1 MKSLK
6 LIVLVLLLVF
16 IIPGL
21 GGFSELAAKKKNV
34 IKILS
39 IGNSFSEDAVENYL
53 YELAEAS
60 GKEIIIGNLLIGGCT
75 LERHLDNA
83 LHDIPAYEYRKID
96 RKGRYI
102 RDKNK
107 SMKSVLKEEK
117 WDYISFQEASPFSGI
132 VDKYMTFLPSLVE
145 YVKKNVRNKRTV
157 YMLHQTWAYAN
168 GCKRDGFQYYDKNQ
182 LKMCDAIVDA
192 VWKAADEVNIEMI
205 IPSGTAIQNG
215 RTSFIGDNFCRD
227 GFHLSYDIGRFTV
240 ACTWF
245 EKIYGINVINN
256 SYVPQNIDKKRVEVA
271 KRAAHCAVL
280 NPRKITEIR

>member
-34 IKILS
+34 IKVLS

-60 GKEIIIGNLLIGGCT
+60 GKEIVIGNLLIGGST
-75 LERHLDNA
+75 LEKHLDNA
-83 LHDIPAYEYRKID
+83 LHNASVYEYRKID

-132 VDKYMTFLPSLVE
+132 IDKYMTFLPSLVE
-145 YVKKNVRNKRTV
+145 YVKKNVRNKRTI

-168 GCKRDGFQYYDKNQ
+168 GCKRDGFQYYDKDQ
-182 LKMCDAIVDA
+182 MKMYNAIVDA
-192 VWKAADEVNIEMI
+192 VWKAADEVNIENDYTFRNGDTKWANKFYWGQFL
-205 IPSGTAIQNG
+205 SGWI
-215 RTSFIGDNFCRD
+215 SFE
-227 GFHLSYDIGRFTV
+227 L
-240 ACTWF
+240 
-245 EKIYGINVINN
+245 
-256 SYVPQNIDKKRVEVA
+256 
-271 KRAAHCAVL
+271 
-280 NPRKITEIR
+280 

>member
-34 IKILS
+34 IKVLS

-60 GKEIIIGNLLIGGCT
+60 GKEIVIGNLLIGGCT
-75 LERHLDNA
+75 LEKHLDNA
-83 LHDIPAYEYRKID
+83 LHNASVYEYRKID

-132 VDKYMTFLPSLVE
+132 IDKYMTFLPSLVE
-145 YVKKNVRNKRTV
+145 YVKKNVRNKRTI

-168 GCKRDGFQYYDKNQ
+168 GCKRDGFQYYDKDQ
-182 LKMCDAIVDA
+182 MKMYNAIVDA

-227 GFHLSYDIGRFTV
+227 GFHLSFTV

-256 SYVPQNIDKKRVEVA
+256 SYMPQNIDKKRVEVA

-280 NPRKITEIR
+280 NPRKITNIR

>member
-34 IKILS
+34 IKVLS

-60 GKEIIIGNLLIGGCT
+60 GKEIVIGNLLIGGCT
-75 LERHLDNA
+75 LEKHLDNA
-83 LHDIPAYEYRKID
+83 LHNASVYEYRKID

-132 VDKYMTFLPSLVE
+132 IDKYMTFLPSLVE
-145 YVKKNVRNKRTV
+145 YVKKNVRNKRTI

-168 GCKRDGFQYYDKNQ
+168 GCKRDGFQYYDK
-182 LKMCDAIVDA
+182 D
-192 VWKAADEVNIEMI
+192 
-205 IPSGTAIQNG
+205 
-215 RTSFIGDNFCRD
+215 
-227 GFHLSYDIGRFTV
+227 
-240 ACTWF
+240 
-245 EKIYGINVINN
+245 
-256 SYVPQNIDKKRVEVA
+256 
-271 KRAAHCAVL
+271 
-280 NPRKITEIR
+280 